1 MPPAVRD
8 AFLARARQQPISRK
22 QVVVAEGSQ
31 GRDVYLV
38 LSGRLLFSLVSPQG
52 REVILSD
59 MGPGEMFGELSAID
73 GQPRSTNVTAIEDS
87 RLAHL
92 TGPEFTQLLGEVPE
106 AGLWVAQQLAQRVR
120 NLTDRA
126 FELATLPVASRV
138 QAELL
143 RLALEVAEP
152 GADSADIRPMPT
164 HAELA
169 ARIGTSR
176 EAVSRELGLL
186 GQDGLL
192 QQRGRQLHIA
202 SLSALRNQYERMLR

>member
-87 RLAHL
+87 RSS
-92 TGPEFTQLLGEVPE
+92 PSRRRP
-106 AGLWVAQQLAQRVR
+106 R
-120 NLTDRA
+120 
-126 FELATLPVASRV
+126 PVAACR
-138 QAELL
+138 A
-143 RLALEVAEP
+143 
-152 GADSADIRPMPT
+152 T
-164 HAELA
+164 
-169 ARIGTSR
+169 
-176 EAVSRELGLL
+176 
-186 GQDGLL
+186 
-192 QQRGRQLHIA
+192 
-202 SLSALRNQYERMLR
+202 